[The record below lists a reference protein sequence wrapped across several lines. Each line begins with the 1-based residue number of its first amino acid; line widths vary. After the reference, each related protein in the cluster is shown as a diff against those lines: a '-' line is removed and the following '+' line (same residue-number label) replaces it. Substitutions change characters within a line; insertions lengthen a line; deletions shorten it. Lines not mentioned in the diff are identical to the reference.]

1 MPVYSS
7 LSHTG
12 DSLSKIGTQ
21 RKLHE
26 IMKIRC
32 HKKPEL
38 AMSLVEVIVATG
50 VLAIAVAGIITSFG
64 YGFHVTELAR
74 ENQRATQILLENIET
89 IRLYNWTQ
97 VNSNGFIPS
106 TFTAVYDPQDPAR
119 PGITYYGSVTQTNFS
134 GATASCSGK
143 ITQFIFTLDWTNG
156 ISQIP
161 HHRTLATLV
170 AQDGEQNYVW

>member
-1 MPVYSS
+1 
-7 LSHTG
+7 
-12 DSLSKIGTQ
+12 
-21 RKLHE
+21 
-26 IMKIRC
+26 MKIRC
-32 HKKPEL
+32 SRKSES
-38 AMSLVEVIVATG
+38 AMSLVEVVVATA
-50 VLAIAVAGIITSFG
+50 VLAIAVSGIVTSFG

-106 TFTAVYDPQDPAR
+106 TFTEVYDPQDPVH

-134 GATASCSGK
+134 SATASCSGK
-143 ITQFIFTLDWTNG
+143 ITQFIFTLNWTNG
-156 ISQIP
+156 LVGIP
-161 HHRTLATLV
+161 HTRTLATLV